1 MSTLLAAV
9 GGGQEPHAG
18 VKRPLSNPTA
28 VGQEQTVGRGA
39 PMSPPN
45 TAIKAPKL
53 DHGNRQDRG
62 TNTTIPYARVTAL
75 TVIDQTKGRLSPGD
89 VLFLKKTPAGYIG
102 SGPMQSKYRF
112 GNGQDVMGMMCDPI
126 GVDGLNRLLVGTLD
140 KRRPWT
146 EGVNLL
152 KRTDPS
158 LQLDLKELS
167 VLREF
172 VLDGVIISNEEPF
185 SFTGGERDGAVFN
198 VGIRGPCKTNNGYL
212 SYESHSPTELYP
224 RGFDTL
230 AYQGAG
236 RLGLERSGD
245 TWHSYLSGSRAAISG
260 MGGSDKGSGVDFVA
274 AFTNSF
280 TKYPTQ
286 MFDRKAKVLD
296 RAYIALRQYNLYR
309 DVVEP
314 RAAYIGG
321 VNAVNK
327 QAKEN
332 AVIAS
337 MDLKKE
343 DGTALTLA
351 ESADFYFFQYMPCT
365 SRAFQTYLH
374 NKQRD
379 DGSKVV
385 PGHHSSK
392 RATGGDIAGV
402 VYKDGKIGTSEF
414 DAFRDEDVENCVGA
428 WLVGTIT
435 DASSDRAGPFPG
447 GPVSTTYRMTV
458 NVGVK
463 WIPRKYDIDNG
474 GSMSFVEDMKDD
486 MDTARTARFQDIG
499 MRSKTSY
506 ERTYLGLQRT
516 HTLAKMELHEV
527 PHYYNKAGGG
537 PPPPLTP
544 AQQQAKNDFDAAK
557 MALTAAK
564 AAYDGPP
571 ISAAARPAYVAAA
584 NEMKAKADA
593 YQLAVGGATADPLAD
608 QAVVDATAV
617 IAAIPPL
624 APPQFTPAQQ
634 QQAKNDFDAA
644 KVALAAVKQVFEDEK
659 LDPFGAS
666 QGAVDDYRVAA
677 AAMQTAADDYQA
689 TVGGPGADPAADAAV
704 AEAAAELAASIL
716 PRVDTGARAGARA
729 GAPSIPAA
737 RTVAPAPSSR
747 PSAPTAPSSIVDSTI
762 AARAASTAAVP
773 ATARPS
779 SKTPAAPAAAASASS
794 RPLVPTSTPAAAATT
809 AATAARP
816 TRAAAPKPTASGG
829 IVDSVFSSMFGDLTS
844 SAPAPAATSAAA
856 AASNNSSTSTPPSP
870 THPSGG
876 GGGGRAGGGGAGETG
891 PRVFQRRAR

>member
-9 GGGQEPHAG
+9 GGGGDAHAG

-28 VGQEQTVGRGA
+28 VGEEQTAFRGA

-53 DHGNRQDRG
+53 DHSNRQDRG
-62 TNTTIPYARVTAL
+62 TNVTIPFARVTAL

-89 VLFLKKTPAGYIG
+89 VLFIRKTPAGYIG

-112 GNGQDVMGMMCDPI
+112 GNGQDVMGMMSDPI

-140 KRRPWT
+140 KRRPWQ

-152 KRTDPS
+152 MRPDPS
-158 LQLDLKELS
+158 LQLDLNELS

-185 SFTGGERDGAVFN
+185 SFTGGERDGVVFN

-245 TWHSYLSGSRAAISG
+245 TWHSYLSGSRSAISG

-286 MFDRKAKVLD
+286 MFDRRAKVLD

-314 RAAYIGG
+314 RAAYIGD
-321 VNAVNK
+321 VNAGNK
-327 QAKEN
+327 QAKEE

-337 MDLKKE
+337 LDLKKE
-343 DGTALTLA
+343 DGTALSIA
-351 ESADFYFFQYMPCT
+351 WADADKYFFYQWMPCT

-385 PGHHSSK
+385 PGHNPSK
-392 RATGGDIAGV
+392 RATGTDITGV
-402 VYKDGKIGTSEF
+402 VYKDGKIAPTEF
-414 DAFRDEDVENCVGA
+414 DAFRYEDVKNCVGA

-447 GPVSTTYRMTV
+447 GPVSTSYRMNV

-474 GSMSFVEDMKDD
+474 GSATFV
-486 MDTARTARFQDIG
+486 AI
-499 MRSKTSY
+499 RSPLEPMKTSLD
-506 ERTYLGLQRT
+506 RFINS
-516 HTLAKMELHEV
+516 TL
-527 PHYYNKAGGG
+527 
-537 PPPPLTP
+537 
-544 AQQQAKNDFDAAK
+544 
-557 MALTAAK
+557 
-564 AAYDGPP
+564 
-571 ISAAARPAYVAAA
+571 
-584 NEMKAKADA
+584 
-593 YQLAVGGATADPLAD
+593 
-608 QAVVDATAV
+608 
-617 IAAIPPL
+617 
-624 APPQFTPAQQ
+624 
-634 QQAKNDFDAA
+634 
-644 KVALAAVKQVFEDEK
+644 
-659 LDPFGAS
+659 
-666 QGAVDDYRVAA
+666 
-677 AAMQTAADDYQA
+677 
-689 TVGGPGADPAADAAV
+689 
-704 AEAAAELAASIL
+704 
-716 PRVDTGARAGARA
+716 
-729 GAPSIPAA
+729 
-737 RTVAPAPSSR
+737 
-747 PSAPTAPSSIVDSTI
+747 
-762 AARAASTAAVP
+762 
-773 ATARPS
+773 
-779 SKTPAAPAAAASASS
+779 
-794 RPLVPTSTPAAAATT
+794 
-809 AATAARP
+809 
-816 TRAAAPKPTASGG
+816 
-829 IVDSVFSSMFGDLTS
+829 
-844 SAPAPAATSAAA
+844 
-856 AASNNSSTSTPPSP
+856 
-870 THPSGG
+870 
-876 GGGGRAGGGGAGETG
+876 TG
-891 PRVFQRRAR
+891 PR